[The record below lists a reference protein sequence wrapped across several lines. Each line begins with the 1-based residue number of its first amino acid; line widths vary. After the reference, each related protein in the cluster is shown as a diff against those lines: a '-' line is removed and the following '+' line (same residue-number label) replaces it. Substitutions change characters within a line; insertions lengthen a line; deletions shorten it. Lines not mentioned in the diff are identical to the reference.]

1 MGKDAA
7 KWICIAGRAILKAL
21 PIWLFC
27 LCSGPVELDRSVSEK
42 VENGTTP
49 GGGEEEI
56 IVRKDRYVTG
66 IEYPD
71 GYDWYPDLGYSA
83 DGAVLFLMRNGTRI
97 LELPVGYEHH
107 VSVDAD
113 MHRCVDG
120 HLYTDFSTDEETIV
134 KKDGIEMFR
143 FFGREMIVSLI
154 ERPDG
159 IYTLGQ
165 PRSGT
170 GWVYRQNGEILLYKG
185 SGKILHGLHMDGES
199 ICFSYQ
205 DVIFSGAESQSLY
218 YLVVNGIPT
227 AVRATDD
234 VTGIDD
240 IVRIDGTIC
249 YIASIETLA
258 GRVLFRGPDPYALKM
273 PSDATGIT
281 ECRIILDD
289 GEIFVSGNMSGVG
302 SSGYG
307 DSFWKGTELMDS
319 ASGYY
324 KVYGSCIDGGKCY
337 YVCREP
343 YEGSTVRIR
352 IDGRTTLMS
361 PNYEFIYTNAIA
373 SDNGSCCVA
382 LNDTLHEYKPT
393 LWTDGKYED
402 YDFNGAFTSISYW

>member
-21 PIWLFC
+21 PICLFC

-373 SDNGSCCVA
+373 LRSA
-382 LNDTLHEYKPT
+382 ERHP
-393 LWTDGKYED
+393 
-402 YDFNGAFTSISYW
+402 A